1 MTSEDVFSAITDAMR
16 ERFPN
21 LRAEVDAVARDPV
34 RERWVATV
42 RLTAENG
49 NVCFEFKAWAPIAG
63 RATGGLAQALGV
75 PLAPVVDELPRVR
88 ERARIALVGAEK
100 AVEILREIA
109 GEE

>member
-16 ERFPN
+16 ERFPH
-21 LRAEVDAVARDPV
+21 LHAKTSVERDPV

-42 RLTAENG
+42 TLIAEG
-49 NVCFEFKAWAPIAG
+49 GAVCFEFRGWSALKG
-63 RATGGLAQALGV
+63 RAAGALAQALGV
-75 PLAPVVDELPRVR
+75 PLAPVVDDSTRVQ

-109 GEE
+109 GDS